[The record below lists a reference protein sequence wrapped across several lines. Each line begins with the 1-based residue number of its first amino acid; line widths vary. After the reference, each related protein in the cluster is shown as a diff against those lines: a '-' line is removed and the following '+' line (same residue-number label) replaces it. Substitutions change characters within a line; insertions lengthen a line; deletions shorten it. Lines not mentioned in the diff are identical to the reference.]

1 LKERVEKEMALT
13 EELKDI
19 LLAGGADLADAG
31 DLSGL
36 PETVRCGLPV
46 GVSIAV
52 KYPKDVIRG
61 ISELPTQ
68 EYRNWYGA
76 LNERLDWL
84 SAVGAEFLIKK
95 GYRAVAQT
103 RERVGGYDEGCQTV
117 LPHKTVATRA
127 GIGWIGK
134 SALLITKQYGSMVR
148 LSSILTDAPLSVA
161 EPVDHSLCG
170 GCTVCETACPA
181 GAIHGILWDT
191 RTTRDELFDYRKCR
205 EMALSRA
212 EQGYGKRETLC
223 GKCIEVCP
231 YTRRYIAGAEAG
243 EVGVC

>member
-1 LKERVEKEMALT
+1 MKEQVEKGMALT

-134 SALLITKQYGSMVR
+134 SALLVTKQYGSMV
-148 LSSILTDAPLSVA
+148 
-161 EPVDHSLCG
+161 VDRSLCG

-231 YTRRYIAGAEAG
+231 YTRRYLAGAEAG